1 MPRDVMDLYAATMP
15 CGAGTPIEDAPGQC
29 FGRLRL
35 LGVDDAFMM
44 RPRAYLLHG
53 LLAEGEL
60 SVWWGPPKCGKS
72 FLMLRLTYGLSLGL
86 GMWGRAAVRT
96 PIVYVAAEGQL
107 GFGQRI
113 RAIAEKMGH
122 SSAFSWI
129 GQSADLFDPHADTRE
144 IIAAARATGA
154 KLVVLDTVSR
164 VIPGAD
170 ENSQRDMGLFV
181 QNCDRIRM
189 ETGAHVALVH
199 HGRPDAEW
207 GRGSTVLPG
216 AVDLAVRITGGP
228 GLDEPRKAEVTHAKD
243 DACGT
248 AMPFCLRAADLPPV
262 DGTPRLTCIA
272 EEVGPDEMEKP
283 RGRPLSETQRGWLND
298 LTATFAE
305 PGMTVERVPVP
316 GMRPWATLTRE
327 QVREGYRRRGRLGD
341 VAGDAKLSPAQRN
354 ALYKMLNTLRDKGW
368 IGMTDTLVW
377 LL

>member
-1 MPRDVMDLYAATMP
+1 MLRDVMALYSAKTPRPSGAIGVDL
-15 CGAGTPIEDAPGQC
+15 PGHP

-35 LGVDDAFMM
+35 LNVNDAFNMP
-44 RPRAYLLHG
+44 PRSYLLHG

-72 FLMLRLTYGLSLGL
+72 FLMLRLAYGLSLGE
-86 GMWGRAAVRT
+86 GIWNRAAVQT
-96 PIVYVAAEGQL
+96 PVIYVAAEGQL
-107 GFGQRI
+107 GFAQRV
-113 RAIAEKMGH
+113 RAVSERMGY
-122 SSAFSWI
+122 SAAFSWI
-129 GQSADLFDPHADTRE
+129 GQSADLFDPDADTSE
-144 IIAAARATGA
+144 IIAAVRATGA

-243 DACGT
+243 DACGA
-248 AMPFCLRAADLPPV
+248 AMPFCLRAANLPLV
-262 DGTPRLTCIA
+262 DGTPRMTCIA
-272 EEVGPDEMEKP
+272 QEVGPDEVEKP
-283 RGRPLSETQRGWLND
+283 RGRPLTEMQRGWLND

-305 PGMTVERVPVP
+305 PGMTAERVPVP
-316 GMRPWATLTRE
+316 GMRPWVTLTRE

-341 VAGDAKLSPAQRN
+341 ATGDAKLSSAQRN
-354 ALYKMLNTLRDKGW
+354 ALYKMLNTLKDKGW
-368 IGMTDTLVW
+368 IGMTDAVVW